1 MWSRHSASRSAQTP
15 TTEKPKARFCSLTN
29 QPSFVVLDSGPTPAI
44 CVPREGEKYS
54 LEAVSLGATRSDAIM
69 GKNYRVEE
77 AELVRP
83 LDMHHKPTPEGCLR
97 GFLAR
102 KMSLS
107 QMARRWLTLPGP
119 GSGGG

>member
-15 TTEKPKARFCSLTN
+15 TTEKPKARFCSLTD

-54 LEAVSLGATRSDAIM
+54 LEAVSLGATRSDAIV

-77 AELVRP
+77 VELVGH
-83 LDMHHKPTPEGCLR
+83 LICATTPPPR
-97 GFLAR
+97 
-102 KMSLS
+102 SLPPRLPGKEDVTVPDA
-107 QMARRWLTLPGP
+107 QRWLTLPGP